1 MPITLNKLNSMQ
13 VEYAKP
19 RKKEYN
25 LGDGGGL
32 YLRIKSSGNKNW
44 IFNYIHPI
52 TRKKNNIGYG
62 SYPNITLSDARK
74 IAEKDRLLLS
84 QQKDPKHEKEL
95 IKQNQKRDFETTF
108 EGVARE
114 WLTLKSHELRPTTL
128 KKTTRYFEKDVF
140 PVIGKIP
147 IKEITASSGITVIQ
161 NISNRSSYEICRKV
175 ARLMNQVMTFA
186 VNTGLAPHNPLI
198 GIKDVIPK
206 TKVIHRPTL
215 EVDQISYLMKT
226 IQSSN
231 AKVITKLLLEF
242 QLHTMVRP
250 SEASRAEWSEIDL
263 EKKLWVIPS
272 EIMKMD
278 RPHKVPLTEPCIK
291 IIKQMQSI
299 SYDKTFVFPS
309 SVRNGKPVN
318 SQTANKALRDMG
330 FKGKLVAHG
339 LRALAST
346 TLNEAGFDYDVIET
360 ALAHGDEN
368 KIRQAYNRSIYLDKR
383 IEMMQWWSEYINMAK
398 QGGLDEKS

>member
-19 RKKEYN
+19 REKEYN

-32 YLRIKSSGNKNW
+32 YLRIKPSGNKNW

-62 SYPNITLSDARK
+62 SYPYISLSDARK
-74 IAEKDRLLLS
+74 IAEQDRFLLS

-95 IKQNQKRDFETTF
+95 IKQHKKQDFETTF

-114 WLTLKSHELRPTTL
+114 WLTLKSHELRQTTL
-128 KKTTRYFEKDVF
+128 KKTTRYFEKDIF
-140 PVIGKIP
+140 PVIGKFP
-147 IKEITASSGITVIQ
+147 IKEITASSGINIIQ
-161 NISNRSSYEICRKV
+161 NISNRNSYEICRKV

-206 TKVIHRPTL
+206 TKVVHRPTL
-215 EVDQISYLMKT
+215 EVHEIPYLMKT
-226 IQSSN
+226 IASSN
-231 AKVITKLLLEF
+231 AKITTKLLLEF
-242 QLHTMVRP
+242 QFLTMVRP

-263 EKKLWVIPS
+263 ENKLWIIPA
-272 EIMKMD
+272 EVMKMD
-278 RPHKVPLTEPCIK
+278 RPHKVPLTGSSIQ

-309 SVRNGKPVN
+309 PVKKGKPVN

-330 FKGKLVAHG
+330 FNGRLVAHG

-346 TLNEAGFDYDVIET
+346 TLNEAGFDYDVIEA
-360 ALAHGDEN
+360 ALAHRDEN
-368 KIRQAYNRSIYLDKR
+368 KIRQAYNRSIYLEQRRD
-383 IEMMQWWSEYINMAK
+383 MMRWWSDYINAAK
-398 QGGLDEKS
+398 RGLNEES